1 MKVELPKEQ
10 RKARQTEGAACL
22 SSQRQET
29 GENRMRRGRGRW
41 IYQQFI
47 VAGVWGPKVLRAGG
61 FREMKTSSG
70 VGKT

>member
-1 MKVELPKEQ
+1 MSFP
-10 RKARQTEGAACL
+10 
-22 SSQRQET
+22 
-29 GENRMRRGRGRW
+29 ENREKLYRQREQHGQSLRDRRVRDVKEEGRW

-47 VAGVWGPKVLRAGG
+47 VPGVWGPKVLRTGG